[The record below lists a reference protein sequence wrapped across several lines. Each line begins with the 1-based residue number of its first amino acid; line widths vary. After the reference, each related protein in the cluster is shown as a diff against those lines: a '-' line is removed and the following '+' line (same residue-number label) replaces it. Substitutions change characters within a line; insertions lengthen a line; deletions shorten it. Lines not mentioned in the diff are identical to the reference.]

1 MAHFAL
7 VNAENIVVEVL
18 VVPNEQEHRGHD
30 FLANDLKVEME
41 EGSRWLQCSY
51 NNNIRGVF
59 PSDGFAYDPVEDVF
73 IGNSADPILVQV
85 EEPFV
90 EDDDTVN

>member
-7 VNAENIVVEVL
+7 VNADNIVVEVL
-18 VVPNEQEHRGHD
+18 VVPDEQEHRGHD

-41 EGSRWLQCSY
+41 EGSRWLQCSH

-59 PSDGFAYDPVEDVF
+59 PGEGFPYDPDKDVF
-73 IGNSADPILVQV
+73 VNPYPEPVLVLAD
-85 EEPFV
+85 E
-90 EDDDTVN
+90 

>member
-7 VNAENIVVEVL
+7 VNSENIVVEVL
-18 VVPNEQEHRGHD
+18 VVPDEQEHRGHD
-30 FLANDLKVEME
+30 FLANDLKAEME

-59 PSDGFAYDPVEDVF
+59 PGEGFEYDPVEDVF
-73 IGNSADPILVQV
+73 INPSPEPLLVHAG
-85 EEPFV
+85 E
-90 EDDDTVN
+90 

>member
-7 VNAENIVVEVL
+7 VNSENIVVEVL
-18 VVPNEQEHRGHD
+18 VVPDEQEHRGHD

-59 PSDGFAYDPVEDVF
+59 PGEGFEYDPVEDVF
-73 IGNSADPILVQV
+73 INPSPEPILVQPD
-85 EEPFV
+85 E
-90 EDDDTVN
+90 